1 MVVDWFLDGVIPPGL
16 LGMITVND
24 RNTYQNQSVWPD
36 GKGVFSWLIWLAGI
50 KSHFFFSGD
59 SDSKLL
65 THSWRGISVSM
76 EDLLFLFFYL
86 SYLSI
91 FYPVDGPAKSCS
103 TNLGWF
109 FNPNKIMGCLP
120 STGDSDFAGPSTQ
133 DGPPQLCL
141 LVYKPW
147 NNPHEY
153 YSYLGNININIHEYP
168 CISIDGLL
176 TPQF

>member
-1 MVVDWFLDGVIPPGL
+1 MVQWINGG
-16 LGMITVND
+16 
-24 RNTYQNQSVWPD
+24 
-36 GKGVFSWLIWLAGI
+36 WLIFRWCYTTWFIGDDYSQWQEYLSESISLTGWERCIFMAHMARWN
-50 KSHFFFSGD
+50 KKPLFFFSGD

-133 DGPPQLCL
+133 DGPPP
-141 LVYKPW
+141 VMFV
-147 NNPHEY
+147 
-153 YSYLGNININIHEYP
+153 
-168 CISIDGLL
+168 GL
-176 TPQF
+176 